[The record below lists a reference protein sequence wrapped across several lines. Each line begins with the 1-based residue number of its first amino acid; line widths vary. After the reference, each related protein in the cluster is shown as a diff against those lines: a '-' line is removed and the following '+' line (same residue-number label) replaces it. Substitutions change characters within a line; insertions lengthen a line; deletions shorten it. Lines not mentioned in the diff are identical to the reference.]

1 MKNKLKKILFITGTR
16 ADYGKLK
23 PLMLRVE
30 KSNNFICNIFTT
42 GMHML
47 KVYGETHEEIKKT
60 GFKNNY
66 LFINQIANGGSDN
79 MDMILSKTVDG
90 LGHYI
95 REFETD
101 LIVVHGDRV
110 EALAGA
116 IVGALNNILV
126 CHIEGGELSGTID
139 ELIRHSISK
148 LSHAHFVA
156 NDNSKKR
163 LVQMGESK
171 NSIFIIG
178 SPEVDIMLSD
188 KLPKISEVKK
198 RYGIPFNKYS
208 IFIYHPVTTELDDL
222 QNNINSS
229 INALLKSGKQFI
241 VIYPNNDTGS
251 NVIINQYDKIE
262 GNMNFKVF
270 ESLRFEYYVVLM
282 RNADIMIGNSS
293 AGVREASVF
302 GVPSINIGTRQ
313 KNRSTHPSIINVND
327 NENDILRAIKSE
339 PKRFTPSLAFGK
351 GNSSQLFMETVSD
364 KSFWGIP
371 NQKQFNDIMLSGD
384 SNE

>member
-23 PLMLRVE
+23 SLMLRVE
-30 KSNNFICNIFTT
+30 KSNDFICNIFTT

-47 KVYGETHEEIKKT
+47 KVYGETHEEIKKA

-66 LFINQIANGGSDN
+66 LFINQIAIGGSDN

-126 CHIEGGELSGTID
+126 CHIEGGELSGTVD

-208 IFIYHPVTTELDDL
+208 IFIYHPVTTELDNL

-251 NVIINQYDKIE
+251 NVIINQYNKIK

-302 GVPSINIGTRQ
+302 GVPSINIGSRQ
-313 KNRSTHPSIINVND
+313 KNRSENPSIINVND

-339 PKRFTPSLAFGK
+339 PKKFTPSLTFGK

-364 KSFWGIP
+364 KSFWDIP
-371 NQKQFNDIMLSGD
+371 NQKQFNDIILKGD